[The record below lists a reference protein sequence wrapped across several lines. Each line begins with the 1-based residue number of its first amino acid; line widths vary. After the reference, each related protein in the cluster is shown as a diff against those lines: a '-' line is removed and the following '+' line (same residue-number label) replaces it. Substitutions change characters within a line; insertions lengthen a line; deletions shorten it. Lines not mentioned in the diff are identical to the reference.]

1 MDGKNIE
8 SVLQEERLFP
18 PPPAFTAKAGLKPDD
33 LEKLRSAAAAD
44 NAGFWADLAR
54 KELVWQKPFTVA
66 LDDSDA
72 PNYRWFSDGR
82 LNVSFNCLD
91 VHLAERGHKTAII
104 FEAENGGT
112 RHWSYRELHA
122 EVCRFAGALRAQGVE
137 KGDRVIIYMPLV
149 PETVIAMH
157 ACNRIG
163 AIHSVVFGGFS
174 APALRDRIID
184 TEAKVVITADG
195 GWRGG
200 QVIELKAAVDKA
212 LVSGCPSVQRVIVL
226 ERTGKRVVMAPRRD
240 VWWNDVIEGQQP
252 TLEPE
257 WVDAEHPLFLLYTS
271 GSTGKPK
278 GIQHSSA
285 GYLLQSKLS
294 SRWVFDLQDDDV
306 FWCTA
311 DVGWV
316 TGHSYV
322 AYGPLAS
329 GATVV
334 LYEGAP
340 TTPDAGRFWKM
351 CQTHGVT
358 IFYTAPTAIRAL
370 MKLGDEW
377 PAKYNL
383 SKLRLLGSVGE
394 PINPEAWMWYHRV
407 IGGERCPIVDTWW
420 QTETGAIMISPLP
433 ATTATKPGSCT
444 IPLPGIDADIVDD
457 NGKPVTRPEAGGYL
471 VIKKPWPSMLRT
483 LWRDNDRY
491 VASYWEKFNNRYYVA
506 GDSARRDKDGYFW
519 IMGRIDDVLNVA
531 GHRLGTMEIE
541 SALVANPRVAE
552 AAVVGKPHEIKGEA
566 VFAFVVLRG
575 PRPTGDVGAL
585 VQELRTWVGEQVGAI
600 AKPDDIRFAD
610 NLPKTRS
617 GKIMRRLLRS
627 IARGEE
633 ILQDVST
640 LENPAILDQ
649 LRGVD
654 SGAKPPASIAAPA
667 STGGPASAGTSAS
680 AKAPAAI
687 GAEAAAAIVAGAAA
701 STSTGA
707 LALNE
712 LAAATAPAPAA
723 QKKAAAKRPGANKS
737 AVEKPAVEEIAVQLS
752 VFDEPSVDG
761 PAVEKAAGK
770 PVPRKTTAQKTVA
783 RNAVKTKTVAG
794 KQAVAKTKAVAKK
807 TVVAKKKPVA
817 KKKSAVATSAAK
829 KKPVA
834 PKSSNSKSS
843 SPKSS
848 KPKSSKPKP
857 KKAARRGK

>member
-8 SVLQEERLFP
+8 SVLLEERSFP
-18 PPPAFTAKAGLKPDD
+18 PPPAFAAKAGLKAAE
-33 LEKLRSAAAAD
+33 LEQLRRAAAAD
-44 NAGFWADLAR
+44 HAGFWADLAR
-54 KELVWQKPFTVA
+54 KELVWQEPFTVA

-112 RHWSYRELHA
+112 RHLSYRELHA

-137 KGDRVIIYMPLV
+137 KGDRVIIYMPLI

-195 GWRGG
+195 GWRAGH
-200 QVIELKAAVDKA
+200 VVELKAAADKA
-212 LVSGCPSVQRVIVL
+212 LADGCPSVKRVIVL
-226 ERTGKRVVMAPRRD
+226 ERTGKRVVMDPKRD
-240 VWWNDVIEGQQP
+240 IWWSDAIEGQQP

-278 GIQHSSA
+278 GIQHSSG
-285 GYLLQSKLS
+285 GYLLQAKLS

-329 GATVV
+329 GATIV

-340 TTPDAGRFWKM
+340 TTPNAGRFWRI

-370 MKLGDEW
+370 MKLGDHW
-377 PAKYNL
+377 PAQYDL
-383 SKLRLLGSVGE
+383 SKLRLLGTVGE

-444 IPLPGIDADIVDD
+444 IPLPGIEADIVDD
-457 NGKPVTRPEAGGYL
+457 NGKPVKRPEAGGYL
-471 VIKKPWPSMLRT
+471 VIKKPWPGMLRT

-491 VASYWEKFNNRYYVA
+491 IASYWEKFNNRYYVA

-575 PRPTGDVGAL
+575 SRPTGDVGAL
-585 VQELRTWVGEQVGAI
+585 VQELRNWVGEQVGAI

-640 LENPAILDQ
+640 LENPQILDQ

-654 SGAKPPASIAAPA
+654 SGATTAPAAAAPA
-667 STGGPASAGTSAS
+667 T
-680 AKAPAAI
+680 K
-687 GAEAAAAIVAGAAA
+687 
-701 STSTGA
+701 
-707 LALNE
+707 
-712 LAAATAPAPAA
+712 
-723 QKKAAAKRPGANKS
+723 KKAAARKTVTARPAAAKK
-737 AVEKPAVEEIAVQLS
+737 AVLKTAPAK
-752 VFDEPSVDG
+752 
-761 PAVEKAAGK
+761 KAAK
-770 PVPRKTTAQKTVA
+770 KTPAPKKKSGPKKTAA
-783 RNAVKTKTVAG
+783 RNKAVAG
-794 KQAVAKTKAVAKK
+794 KTIAPKKPAKK
-807 TVVAKKKPVA
+807 PATKKAPVA
-817 KKKSAVATSAAK
+817 GKKSA
-829 KKPVA
+829 KKPA
-834 PKSSNSKSS
+834 KM
-843 SPKSS
+843 
-848 KPKSSKPKP
+848 P
-857 KKAARRGK
+857 KKVARRGK